1 MPLFAFACK
10 SCGSATEILVRGGE
24 VPACPQCA
32 STDLEKQMSRFAP
45 VHASAPE
52 PMGCGAAQCCR
63 MQGGGCM
70 N

>member
-1 MPLFAFACK
+1 MPLFAFVCQ
-10 SCGSATEILVRGGE
+10 SCGKEEEVLVRGE
-24 VPACPQCA
+24 ERPVCSACG
-32 STDLEKQMSRFAP
+32 SKKLEKQLSHFAP
-45 VHASAPE
+45 AKSSPE

>member
-10 SCGSATEILVRGGE
+10 SCGREEEVLVRGAE
-24 VPACPQCA
+24 QPVCQACG
-32 STDLEKQMSRFAP
+32 SKKLEKLASHFAP
-45 VHASAPE
+45 AKASSE
-52 PMGCGAAQCCR
+52 PVGCGAAQCCR